1 MTLSHSWKAD
11 GSTRAIYP
19 DLKKN
24 KNKTS
29 KSFVPAVRRKSD
41 PDLCECAT
49 SDVKKKRFC
58 LSFS

>member
-1 MTLSHSWKAD
+1 MTLSRSWKT
-11 GSTRAIYP
+11 GGYYL
-19 DLKKN
+19 DLKKKT
-24 KNKTS
+24 KNS

-49 SDVKKKRFC
+49 SDVKMKNKIFS